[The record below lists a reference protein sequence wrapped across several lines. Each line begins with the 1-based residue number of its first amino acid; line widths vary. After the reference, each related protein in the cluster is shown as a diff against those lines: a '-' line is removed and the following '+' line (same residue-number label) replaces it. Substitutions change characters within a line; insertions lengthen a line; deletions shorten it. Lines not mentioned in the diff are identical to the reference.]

1 MSDFVRTS
9 GVQFTDGGKPML
21 LSGANT
27 YYLCYKSRR
36 MVDAALDAA
45 VRLQCSVVR
54 TWAFLDAGRL
64 PDGEKDGVCFQYQDV
79 NGAVTVRDGDNGLN
93 RLDYVVHA
101 AKARGLRLIL
111 PLVNNWTDFGG
122 MARYLEWFGL
132 RFHDEFY
139 TSPDARDRYKLWAE
153 TLLQRVNTITGI
165 AYREEP
171 AIAAWELA
179 NEPRLKG
186 SEQGKP
192 SSGQIRRNVILDWAA
207 EMSGWLR
214 KHDPNHLIA
223 VGDEGFYARG
233 SSRGQLYDGSH
244 GTDFDAFLALPDVD
258 FGTYH
263 MYPEHWNNA
272 NWGEEWID
280 QHLESGSVAGKPVL
294 LEEYGLQNAALRNRR
309 YASWLDRINASG
321 GGALVWMLAA
331 EQDDGT
337 PYPDYDRYTIYD
349 ELDAAPVRA
358 FSKLLKRPSRDTG
371 AVLLSLVTSEGM
383 PIRDESV
390 EVRFKP
396 QQGSSVDRV
405 LNATLDG
412 EPLFIGLPIVGSP
425 PSRYTVSVTP
435 SNYRFGGLGLIAVP
449 QAGITVLAK
458 PVARDPERWR
468 VHFDAWTTLRPR
480 FDALKDVLGN
490 SPDLRY
496 LRSSDPGRLCSGDAW
511 DEFGHGLGSLPKT
524 CLLNVYHR
532 LSTLREPI
540 GKRTWWSLL
549 DVLLE
554 AGRERI
560 IAMTPVETAEV
571 IRAISENIVEYSNE
585 YRTAEHAERHR
596 GNFPARF
603 QPAIA
608 RIHSVKTV
616 ESEGNVQLT
625 AAFLRN
631 ENFALLDIDIDEN
644 GAALRHWFDVL
655 RPEFTGGTHPFDIH
669 ELLQQ
674 AASRAHVRIDLGYE
688 LQLVEG

>member
-1 MSDFVRTS
+1 MSDFLKTS
-9 GVQFTDGGKPML
+9 GVHFSESGKPTL

-27 YYLCYKSRR
+27 YYLGYKSRR

-45 VRLQCSVVR
+45 VRLRCNVVR
-54 TWAFLDAGRL
+54 TWAFLDAGTL
-64 PDGEKDGVCFQYQDV
+64 PDGEKEGVCFQYRDAS
-79 NGAVTVRDGDNGLN
+79 GAVRVREGDNGLN

-122 MARYLEWFGL
+122 IARYVEWFGL

-139 TSPDARDRYKLWAE
+139 TSPDSRDRYRIWAE
-153 TLLQRVNTITGI
+153 TLLKRVNTITGI
-165 AYREEP
+165 AYRDEP
-171 AIAAWELA
+171 AIAAWDLA
-179 NEPRLKG
+179 NEPRWKG

-192 SSGQIRRNVILDWAA
+192 SSGRVRREAILDWVA

-214 KHDPNHLIA
+214 KQDPNHLIA
-223 VGDEGFYARG
+223 VGDEGFFATG
-233 SSRGQLYDGSH
+233 SGGQLYDGSH
-244 GTDFDAFLALPDVD
+244 GTDFNAFLALPNVD

-263 MYPEHWNNA
+263 MYPEHWKDE

-280 QHLESGSVAGKPVL
+280 DHLESGSLAGKPVL
-294 LEEYGLQNAALRNRR
+294 LEEYGLQNARLRNSR

-349 ELDAAPVRA
+349 VMDAPPVRA
-358 FSKLLKRPSRDTG
+358 FSRLLKRPTRDTG
-371 AVLLSLVTSEGM
+371 AVLVSLVTSEGT
-383 PIRDESV
+383 PIRDEPV
-390 EVRFKP
+390 EVRFEP
-396 QQGSSVDRV
+396 QHGSAVARV
-405 LNATLDG
+405 LTANLGG
-412 EPLFIGLPIVGSP
+412 EPLFVALPIVGSP

-435 SNYRFGGLGLIAVP
+435 RNYRFGALGLIAIP
-449 QAGITVLAK
+449 EGGITVLAK
-458 PVARDPERWR
+458 PVARAPERWR
-468 VHFDAWTTLRPR
+468 VQFHPWNALGVR
-480 FDALKDVLGN
+480 FDALKNVLEN

-496 LRSSDPGRLCSGDAW
+496 FQTSEPGRVRSGDAW
-511 DEFGHGLGSLPKT
+511 DEFGYGSGSLPKT

-540 GKRTWWSLL
+540 GNQRTWWSLL
-549 DVLLE
+549 ENLLE

-560 IAMTPVETAEV
+560 ITTAPVETAEI
-571 IRAISENIVEYSNE
+571 IRAISQNIIEYSKE
-585 YRTAEHAERHR
+585 YRRAEDPERHR
-596 GNFPARF
+596 GNFPTRF
-603 QPAIA
+603 QPSIA
-608 RIHSVKTV
+608 SIHSVKTV

-631 ENFALLDIDIDEN
+631 ENFALIDIDIDEN
-644 GAALRHWFDVL
+644 GSALRHCFDVL
-655 RPEFTGGTHPFDIH
+655 RHEFTGGTHPFDIH

-674 AASRAHVRIDLGYE
+674 AASRAHMRIDLGYE
-688 LQLVEG
+688 LQLAAG